1 MNATAVRLP
10 DQFSPGAAAANA
22 ATPTCCCCCCCC
34 AISSVGAA
42 VHIPEALYQDTKELP
57 EPRSALVLPS
67 AIFPL
72 LVVVLPF
79 VTLGAVFDLHW
90 GWWLGG
96 FGVALGWAVAAGFV
110 ARSPK
115 PWMSLVRLL
124 GWTLLW
130 CVEPF
135 VVLFALGPIAT
146 IGEGAAWVAGVLYVG
161 GAPAL
166 GYWIFRHY
174 RGKR

>member
-1 MNATAVRLP
+1 MTTAVRLP

-42 VHIPEALYQDTKELP
+42 VHIPEALYQDTKEL
-57 EPRSALVLPS
+57 ERPRSAIVLP
-67 AIFPL
+67 AAAYPL

-79 VTLGAVFDLHW
+79 VTLGGIFDLHW
-90 GWWLGG
+90 GWWVGG
-96 FGVALGWAVAAGFV
+96 YVIALLWALAVGFLS
-110 ARSPK
+110 RSPK
-115 PWMSLVRLL
+115 PFMSAVRLL

-135 VVLFALGPIAT
+135 VALAVLGPI
-146 IGEGAAWVAGVLYVG
+146 GAATHVAVAATVYVG
-161 GAPAL
+161 SAL
-166 GYWIFRHY
+166 AFGYWIFRHY

>member
-34 AISSVGAA
+34 AVSSVGAA
-42 VHIPEALYQDTKELP
+42 VQIPAALHRDTEELP
-57 EPRSALVLPS
+57 RPRSALVLPA
-67 AIFPL
+67 AILPL
-72 LVVVLPF
+72 LVLVSPF
-79 VTLGAVFDLHW
+79 VTDGEVIGLHW
-90 GWWLGG
+90 GWWVGG
-96 FGVALGWAVAAGFV
+96 VVAAFGWAAAAGFL

-124 GWTLLW
+124 GWALLW

-135 VVLFALGPIAT
+135 VVLPVLGVIAEVT
-146 IGEGAAWVAGVLYVG
+146 HVAVAVVLYLG
-161 GAPAL
+161 GALAL
-166 GYWIFRHY
+166 ACWIFKRY
-174 RGKR
+174 RRAS